1 MQTCPSSLCEIV
13 GKHIIDLHTSNPCES
28 VLYVVV
34 SSTEKEYRYKI
45 NRRDFETATLWETV
59 LQSPYSIDFTEE
71 QARRQMR
78 ELIGNDGKD
87 IWLVSRLGI
96 SASYDG
102 EYEEMLE
109 KATWSDQQKAERNIM
124 LKRKLRAN
132 YRTGYWEII
141 FFHTK
146 PLDVVPVDMRAR

>member
-1 MQTCPSSLCEIV
+1 MRVLAIRGRNLASLE
-13 GKHIIDLHTSNPCES
+13 GE
-28 VLYVVV
+28 
-34 SSTEKEYRYKI
+34 
-45 NRRDFETATLWETV
+45 F
-59 LQSPYSIDFTEE
+59 SIDFTEE